1 MLRAAHDLADDVDL
15 LHLVVQRV
23 DHFAQVLLA
32 LGARLGN
39 HAADLLV
46 LVGLEVV
53 EGKVLKLPLHRV
65 DAQAVR
71 DGGVDF
77 ERLARLEDAAVLL
90 ERRECAHVVQAVGK
104 LNHDDA
110 DIFAHG
116 DEHLADGGRLLVRQA
131 FHLDA
136 RNLGDAVNERSHVL
150 VELGCHVL
158 VGDVGVLDRVVK
170 KRSAQR
176 LAVHAQVR

>member
-1 MLRAAHDLADDVDL
+1 MLRAAHDLADDIDL

-53 EGKVLKLPLHRV
+53 KGKVLKLPLHRV

-71 DGGVDF
+71 DGGVDL

-90 ERRECAHVVQAVGK
+90 ERRERAHVVQAVCQ
-104 LNHDDA
+104 LDHDDA
-110 DIFAHG
+110 DVFAHG

-136 RNLGDAVNERSHVL
+136 RNLGNTVDERGHVL
-150 VELGCHVL
+150 VELGGHVL

-170 KRSAQR
+170 
-176 LAVHAQVR
+176 